1 MVTFTLIFC
10 LVAFAVFCATITYT
24 FGYAPFKDIQ
34 KKKDS
39 KKS

>member
-10 LVAFAVFCATITYT
+10 LVMFIATLAIITYT
-24 FGYAPFKDIQ
+24 FGYAPLKDLQ
-34 KKKDS
+34 KDKDS